1 MVMDCVLP
9 DRDTDTLT
17 VPAANAKTHRY
28 THTRTVITID
38 CGVVVL
44 PAAVRARGRDESNE
58 RVGRGH

>member
-1 MVMDCVLP
+1 MQ
-9 DRDTDTLT
+9 RHTD
-17 VPAANAKTHRY
+17 